1 MCEGGRSWRLVTS
14 APLGRVDIVAPL
26 LLARVATLAGSALLV
41 AATFVPVN
49 GGGTSGYRYA
59 IFDRSVQHELM
70 LFALEPLGVAVLATL
85 TAVFLVTRAPRL
97 AAGVLLAFGVQSML
111 LFLGYFGMA
120 AFGNPDYNS
129 LRLGALVG
137 LAGAAALLAAGSLAA
152 LEIPTGDRAPGR
164 HYDEPT
170 QARR

>member
-1 MCEGGRSWRLVTS
+1 LVTS

-59 IFDRSVQHELM
+59 IFDRSIQRELI

-97 AAGVLLAFGVQSML
+97 AAGVLLAFGLQSML
-111 LFLGYFGMA
+111 LFLAYFGMA

-129 LRLGALVG
+129 LRPGAVVG
-137 LAGAAALLAAGSLAA
+137 LAGAAALLAGGSLVVSRDRDA
-152 LEIPTGDRAPGR
+152 DRAR
-164 HYDEPT
+164 HGTYDEPT
-170 QARR
+170 QARRRLDQPG